1 MANENND
8 EDIDGITSKHYTTAP
23 KLPLENGIPKWAH
36 KINDISGSKS
46 HLLSLSTENISTSE
60 LRKSNLSLPQISSK
74 ENEDDIKTSG
84 VELSLEMN
92 VHQRKID
99 REDNAGNDIGS
110 KSKTGHV
117 SYGSNVVLDGD
128 GSSCYS
134 IGSSIFTRPAEPAV
148 KEPEKELSIKVAF
161 LLLFVIFI
169 VCLVLLIF
177 VYMSFPKMDESEA
190 KAIKF
195 PSNIDDAKHL
205 GQGKLLEIPGNSKFN
220 TQYLTTDLELLSES
234 NLYHFQSCFTTRSG
248 ICSK

>member
-1 MANENND
+1 MDIAKEKRD
-8 EDIDGITSKHYTTAP
+8 EDIDGTTSKNYTTAP
-23 KLPLENGIPKWAH
+23 KVPLDNGIAKWAH
-36 KINDISGSKS
+36 KINDISESKS

-60 LRKSNLSLPQISSK
+60 LRKSSLSLPQISSK
-74 ENEDDIKTSG
+74 EIAHDIETSG

-99 REDNAGNDIGS
+99 REDNVGNDNAA

-117 SYGSNVVLDGD
+117 SYGRNVGLDGD
-128 GSSCYS
+128 DSSCYS
-134 IGSSIFTRPAEPAV
+134 IASSIFTRPTEPV
-148 KEPEKELSIKVAF
+148 IKEPEKELPIKVAF

-205 GQGKLLEIPGNSKFN
+205 GQGKLLQIP
-220 TQYLTTDLELLSES
+220 
-234 NLYHFQSCFTTRSG
+234 
-248 ICSK
+248 

>member
-1 MANENND
+1 MDIVKEKRD

-23 KLPLENGIPKWAH
+23 KFPLENGIPKWAH
-36 KINDISGSKS
+36 KTNDISGSKS
-46 HLLSLSTENISTSE
+46 HLLSLSKENVSTSE
-60 LRKSNLSLPQISSK
+60 LRKSNVSLPQISSK
-74 ENEDDIKTSG
+74 EIEDDIKTSG
-84 VELSLEMN
+84 TELSLEMN

-99 REDNAGNDIGS
+99 REDNTGNDNDS
-110 KSKTGHV
+110 KSKTCHV

-128 GSSCYS
+128 DSSCYS
-134 IGSSIFTRPAEPAV
+134 IASSIFTRPSEPVA

-205 GQGKLLEIPGNSKFN
+205 GQGKLLDIPGNSKLN
-220 TQYLTTDLELLSES
+220 NSY
-234 NLYHFQSCFTTRSG
+234 
-248 ICSK
+248 

>member
-1 MANENND
+1 MPGAFTKAHYVNNLTHD
-8 EDIDGITSKHYTTAP
+8 AAIMDIAKEKSDKGIDGITSKHYTTAP
-23 KLPLENGIPKWAH
+23 KFPLENGVAKWAH
-36 KINDISGSKS
+36 KINDVSGSKS

-60 LRKSNLSLPQISSK
+60 LRKSNLSLPQTSNK
-74 ENEDDIKTSG
+74 EIEGDIKTSG
-84 VELSLEMN
+84 TELSLEMN
-92 VHQRKID
+92 VHQRKMD
-99 REDNAGNDIGS
+99 REENEGNDNDS
-110 KSKTGHV
+110 KSKTCHV

-128 GSSCYS
+128 ETSCYS
-134 IGSSIFTRPAEPAV
+134 IGSSIFTRPTEPLA

-205 GQGKLLEIPGNSKFN
+205 GQGSLLQIPYNSALN
-220 TQYLTTDLELLSES
+220 TSSIFY
-234 NLYHFQSCFTTRSG
+234 
-248 ICSK
+248 